1 MLHVLIVV
9 GSSRSI
15 IHAYVEIVVHHLSSS
30 TMPGFTCTTS
40 SLALLAAVLSANL
53 RSSSAF
59 SLRLVVVPSQSYQ
72 VATRPTPT
80 CLFASYLDSLDS
92 KALAEV
98 DAAMKAMPAEER
110 KEKIGKLIE
119 DDEWLGLA
127 VEMTEAVRSAIV
139 QDVKKKQKAVAD
151 GVKGK
156 TTEFIGKDEYKV
168 GDIAK
173 TLDAKVKQE
182 IANLRGKEE
191 CESILRHLSCTRLQ
205 I

>member
-1 MLHVLIVV
+1 M
-9 GSSRSI
+9 
-15 IHAYVEIVVHHLSSS
+15 
-30 TMPGFTCTTS
+30 
-40 SLALLAAVLSANL
+40 
-53 RSSSAF
+53 
-59 SLRLVVVPSQSYQ
+59 
-72 VATRPTPT
+72 
-80 CLFASYLDSLDS
+80 FASYLDSLDS

-191 CESILRHLSCTRLQ
+191 CESILRHVSCTRLQ